1 MSLTA
6 AVLAA
11 KLVIGL
17 GGISGVSW
25 GARPAQVAA
34 HWRIPIHFVWIG
46 EHPGIGH
53 APLCARG
60 VVGSAIFG
68 GPGESLPGFRS
79 AWFLQGA
86 VTDRGIG
93 IGSSAARARHVYGP
107 QLRPLPPNT
116 TLGFF
121 ALTLLV
127 PQSGGDVR
135 VFTVQS
141 STPPRT
147 VIVFVFVRNHVAL
160 LGWGYL
166 QALGGDAFTPPDGV
180 SC

>member
-6 AVLAA
+6 AVLAT
-11 KLVIGL
+11 KLVISL

-25 GARPAQVAA
+25 DARPAQVAA

-86 VTDRGIG
+86 VTDRGVG
-93 IGSSAARARHVYGP
+93 IGASPARARHVYGA
-107 QLRPLPPNT
+107 QLRPFPDVEIP
-116 TLGFF
+116 GE
-121 ALTLLV
+121 ALYDLFWRR
-127 PQSGGDVR
+127 GGYGR
-135 VFTVQS
+135 IFTVQS

-180 SC
+180 SY